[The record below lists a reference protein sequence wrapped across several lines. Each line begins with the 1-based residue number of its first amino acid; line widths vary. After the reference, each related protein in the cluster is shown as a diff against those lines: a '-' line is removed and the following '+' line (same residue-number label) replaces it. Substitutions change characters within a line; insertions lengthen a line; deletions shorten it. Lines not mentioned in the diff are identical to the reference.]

1 MSGKVRYI
9 KIARI
14 DGNGVDITDTLESV
28 TSITIPLSVGNR
40 TYPILN
46 RTRQNDFYL
55 YYINPPGN
63 NDIPVADHSTLD
75 YNFTS
80 SLSTASFSQVKIPGA
95 QVKAPMT
102 IDGEETQIF
111 TNNIL
116 LGSSNQAG
124 PTLDGTQATIN
135 TYPQKQI
142 KVGFNFTASITSG
155 DTIFQLYQNNGDTL
169 GNNLAQTSL
178 LAVGTHEET
187 LSVTLPSTSI
197 SPKDGF
203 SLVAFSGGAPGFILE
218 GSFNSTSYFF
228 ASSSAATG
236 PTSTELIIEPFLTQ
250 PFFNSD
256 CDVMQG
262 EVEGERSNPFLQD
275 VDYSTSTTIPVNVEA
290 LASGS
295 ATRAT
300 VPESY
305 YTALSQTNNRYNG
318 TKNQT
323 EKINEWTESPNNIG
337 TYGKTPP
344 VELKNVLITYCDWI
358 GGLNPDL
365 KGYSAAHIKFII
377 NEDDAIREPNLTR
390 EAIRDI
396 QNAFP
401 TGENCIINL
410 LDPPPGSS
418 GIEIL
423 NGDKEIFRGGYRVEP
438 VLYTQI
444 ASSPGAYTESIN
456 LIQSDNSPNIT
467 NITVKNNF
475 LPNNNLYPGMGQP
488 INTNFIIIGKGVDS
502 WPNGAWNPY
511 YDPDTRMRPPS
522 VGSYLN
528 YEYNVSSASLAEGV
542 GLQVDAGF
550 YFVNENPTY
559 STDVTVRMWKNDNQ
573 TLPGDLVSQ
582 ETVTLPP
589 SNIGSPTFM
598 NITYEFTPGQ
608 NIIATD
614 EIFFEVKHNNS
625 NIPFEQVYMT
635 HENTYWNI
643 FQTPLPNPL
652 DAVDTPIWAFPTGS
666 YNGVLY
672 NEESSSTQGIIYAPN
687 PTPNG
692 STINNYYNSG
702 VKQETIPSSG
712 FFPTILDWSLEI
724 GDEFRFNDRED
735 RVWIVKE
742 IFEPQISSS
751 NKLSPSG
758 SLEVHLTEGIISG
771 SINLNHF
778 FIRRFVEDGSFIY
791 FKVNKPSGASGASII
806 KPQYVTTPLEKD
818 SESLTILLAER
829 GLIT

>member
-14 DGNGVDITDTLESV
+14 DKDGNDITDTLESV

-63 NDIPVADHSTLD
+63 NDIPVADHSTLE
-75 YNFTS
+75 YVFTG
-80 SLSTASFSQVKIPGA
+80 SLPLTGSYIGGISPNPINISQSLNDPLNLFSPSTGLV
-95 QVKAPMT
+95 
-102 IDGEETQIF
+102 
-111 TNNIL
+111 
-116 LGSSNQAG
+116 
-124 PTLDGTQATIN
+124 IN
-135 TYPQKQI
+135 TYAQKELFI
-142 KVGFNFTASITSG
+142 DFTGSVKFVSSGVGSGTPFFGIAKIDRDLNPNYNIATGSIITGFGSYENFRVTQSINLNPG
-155 DTIFQLYQNNGDTL
+155 DRLVIAGFAN
-169 GNNLAQTSL
+169 
-178 LAVGTHEET
+178 
-187 LSVTLPSTSI
+187 
-197 SPKDGF
+197 SP
-203 SLVAFSGGAPGFILE
+203 GGEFYIDPNSRFFI
-218 GSFNSTSYFF
+218 
-228 ASSSAATG
+228 SSSTATVG
-236 PTSTELIIEPFLTQ
+236 PTSELIIEPFLTQ
-250 PFFNSD
+250 PFSNSD

-410 LDPPPGSS
+410 LDPPPGS

-475 LPNNNLYPGMGQP
+475 LPNNNLFPGMGQP

-511 YDPDTRMRPPS
+511 YDPDTRMRPPMGS
-522 VGSYLN
+522 SYLN

-582 ETVTLPP
+582 ETVTVPP

-672 NEESSSTQGIIYAPN
+672 NEESSSAQGIIYAPN
-687 PTPNG
+687 PLHHQDFSQQFLIGLLKLEMNLDLMIEKIEYGLLKKYLNLKSQHPT
-692 STINNYYNSG
+692 NYHH
-702 VKQETIPSSG
+702 Q
-712 FFPTILDWSLEI
+712 D
-724 GDEFRFNDRED
+724 
-735 RVWIVKE
+735 
-742 IFEPQISSS
+742 
-751 NKLSPSG
+751 
-758 SLEVHLTEGIISG
+758 H
-771 SINLNHF
+771 
-778 FIRRFVEDGSFIY
+778 
-791 FKVNKPSGASGASII
+791 
-806 KPQYVTTPLEKD
+806 
-818 SESLTILLAER
+818 
-829 GLIT
+829 